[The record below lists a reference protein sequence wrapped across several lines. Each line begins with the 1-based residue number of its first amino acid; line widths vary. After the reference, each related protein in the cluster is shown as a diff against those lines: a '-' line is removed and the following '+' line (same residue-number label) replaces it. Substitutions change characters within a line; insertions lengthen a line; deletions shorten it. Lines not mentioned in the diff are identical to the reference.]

1 MFCLAAT
8 QLAVRAVLRSAN
20 EESGPGAELS
30 KLQPPDKTVL
40 PPHET
45 IESEVR
51 ALPIFDGLPVNPV
64 VDAELAASLCAA
76 NCASIPNGS
85 YFDVPAPDMFE
96 RGVSCDHNGVCV
108 MDPPSDMAQKQH
120 DSFIK
125 KLGLNANSKIA
136 VVGSSGALKHRA
148 DGAAIDSHDI
158 VVRINGAPTNGG
170 VAAMVGNRTDVAWC
184 ANEGLLSF
192 ARSIAGTGF
201 TAKGTAPVV
210 LFAQIAPCASKE
222 NRGEML
228 QWARDQL
235 PPGKASG
242 VWAVDA
248 DIGCTLWRGPLMA
261 VASKFP
267 STGMTAVGFFSKLA
281 KSLGAMPPSVF
292 GFGGNTNNCAKYYDC
307 RGGGVDY
314 KGNNWHPFAT
324 EQNVLQE
331 WHTNGMI
338 KLIIPLAET

>member
-30 KLQPPDKTVL
+30 KLQPPDKRIL

-125 KLGLNANSKIA
+125 KLGLNANSRIA
-136 VVGSSGALKHRA
+136 VVGSSGALEHRA
-148 DGAAIDSHDI
+148 DGAAIDSHEI
-158 VVRINGAPTNGG
+158 VVRINGAPTTAS
-170 VAAMVGNRTDVAWC
+170 VAGKVGNRTDVAWC
-184 ANEGLLSF
+184 ASEGLLSF
-192 ARSIAGTGF
+192 ARSAQTGV

-210 LFAQIAPCASKE
+210 LFAQISPCARKE
-222 NRGEML
+222 TRGEL
-228 QWARDQL
+228 SQWARDQL

-242 VWAVDA
+242 VCVDP
-248 DIGCTLWRGPLMA
+248 DMGCALWRGPLGA

-307 RGGGVDY
+307 RGGGVNY
-314 KGNNWHPFAT
+314 QGNNWHPFAT
-324 EQNVLQE
+324 EQNVLQQ
-331 WHTNGMI
+331 WHEAKLI
-338 KLIIPLAET
+338 DLIIPLAAT